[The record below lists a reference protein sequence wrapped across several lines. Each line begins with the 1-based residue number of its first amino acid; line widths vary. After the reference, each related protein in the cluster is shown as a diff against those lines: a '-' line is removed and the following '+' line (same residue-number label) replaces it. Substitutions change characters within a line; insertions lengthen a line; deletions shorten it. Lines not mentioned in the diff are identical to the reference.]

1 MKGNREE
8 FIKIKKDDRLQL
20 RINKKHKEKLKEL
33 ANNRGYK
40 SLSDYM
46 LYLALKDI
54 QESEFINRQM
64 IKEFE

>member
-33 ANNRGYK
+33 ANKRGYK